1 MRSTAAAASLALG
14 LCLVPAPASAAESSP
29 GVRPVASVD
38 LERYQG
44 RWVQV
49 AAIPQ
54 PFQAQC
60 VRNDNAVYILL
71 PDGQV
76 KVVNSCT
83 RAGGV
88 TSSLEG
94 RARRTDPASTAKLQV
109 SFVRTA
115 DGWSFDKPG
124 TYWVIG
130 LDRDYRWAVIGAPD
144 RGTGFVIS
152 RTPAPSRKDVQ
163 GMTKALL
170 RNGYDL
176 CAFRITAQDGGAPES
191 VPLCPGRR

>member
-1 MRSTAAAASLALG
+1 MRFTAVAAAIVFG
-14 LCLVPAPASAAESSP
+14 LFLVPAPASAQTAGAE
-29 GVRPVASVD
+29 VRPVRSVD

-60 VRNDNAVYILL
+60 ARNDNAVYTLL
-71 PDGQV
+71 PEGQV

-83 RAGGV
+83 REDGGV
-88 TSSLEG
+88 TSLEG
-94 RARRTDPASTAKLQV
+94 RARQESPGSTSKLQV

-115 DGWSFDKPG
+115 DGWNFDRPG

-130 LDRDYRWAVIGAPD
+130 LDRDYRWAVVGAPD
-144 RGTGFVIS
+144 RKSGFVLA
-152 RTPAPSRKDVQ
+152 RTATPSKTDIA
-163 GMTKALL
+163 GMATALL

-176 CAFRITAQDGGAPES
+176 CDFKVTAQDGGVPES
-191 VPLCPGRR
+191 VSLCPAE

>member
-1 MRSTAAAASLALG
+1 MRFTAVAAALALG
-14 LCLVPAPASAAESSP
+14 LCLVPVPATAGTPDAE
-29 GVRPVASVD
+29 VRPVRSLD

-60 VRNDNAVYILL
+60 VRNDGAVYTLL
-71 PDGQV
+71 PEGQV

-83 RAGGV
+83 REGGV
-88 TSSLEG
+88 TTSLEG
-94 RARRTDPASTAKLQV
+94 RARLTDPASTSKLQV

-115 DGWSFDKPG
+115 DGWSFDRPG

-130 LDRDYRWAVIGAPD
+130 LDRDYRWAVVGAPD
-144 RGTGFVIS
+144 RRTGFVLA
-152 RTPAPSRKDVQ
+152 RTPTPSRQDVL
-163 GMTKALL
+163 GMTRALL

-176 CAFRITAQDGGAPES
+176 CAFRITAQDGGAPEPAP
-191 VPLCPGRR
+191 VCPGQR

>member
-1 MRSTAAAASLALG
+1 MRSTAAAAALALG
-14 LCLVPAPASAAESSP
+14 LCLAPTPATAATP
-29 GVRPVASVD
+29 DVRPVGSID

-44 RWVQV
+44 RWVQL

-54 PFQAQC
+54 PFQAHC
-60 VRNDNAVYILL
+60 ARNDNAVYTLL

-83 RAGGV
+83 REGGV
-88 TSSLEG
+88 ASSLEG
-94 RARRTDPASTAKLQV
+94 RARRTDPASPAKLQV
-109 SFVRTA
+109 SFARTA

-124 TYWVIG
+124 RYWVIG

-144 RGTGFVIS
+144 RRTGFVIS
-152 RTPAPSRKDVQ
+152 RSPAPSRKDVQ
-163 GMTKALL
+163 GATKALL

-191 VPLCPGRR
+191 APLCTGQR

>member
-1 MRSTAAAASLALG
+1 MRFIAAAAAVVLG
-14 LCLVPAPASAAESSP
+14 FSLVPAQASAETT
-29 GVRPVASVD
+29 GGEVRPVRSVD

-60 VRNDNAVYILL
+60 ARNDGARYTLL

-76 KVVNSCT
+76 QVVNSCT
-83 RAGGV
+83 RADG
-88 TSSLEG
+88 TTTSLEG
-94 RARRTDPASTAKLQV
+94 RARQESPDSTSRLQV
-109 SFVRTA
+109 SFVKIGDT
-115 DGWSFDKPG
+115 WNFDRPG

-130 LDRDYRWAVIGAPD
+130 LDRDYRWAVVGAPD
-144 RGTGFVIS
+144 RRSGFVLS
-152 RTPAPSRKDVQ
+152 RTATPSKKDIA
-163 GMTKALL
+163 GMATALL

-176 CAFRITAQDGGAPES
+176 CAFKITAQDGGAPES
-191 VPLCPGRR
+191 VSLCPVS

>member
-1 MRSTAAAASLALG
+1 MRFTAVTATLALG
-14 LCLVPAPASAAESSP
+14 LCLVPAPASASAATE
-29 GVRPVASVD
+29 VRPVRSVD

-60 VRNDNAVYILL
+60 VRNDNAVYTLL
-71 PDGQV
+71 PEGQV

-83 RAGGV
+83 REGGV
-88 TSSLEG
+88 TTFLEG
-94 RARRTDPASTAKLQV
+94 RARLTDPASTSKLQV
-109 SFVRTA
+109 SFARTA
-115 DGWSFDKPG
+115 DGWNFDKPG

-130 LDRDYRWAVIGAPD
+130 LDRDYRWAVVGAPD
-144 RGTGFVIS
+144 RRSGFVLS
-152 RTPAPSRKDVQ
+152 RTPAPSKKDVA
-163 GMTKALL
+163 GMTTALL

-176 CAFRITAQDGGAPES
+176 CDFRITAQDGGAPEAAP
-191 VPLCPGRR
+191 VCPGQQ

>member
-1 MRSTAAAASLALG
+1 MRFTAATAIVALG
-14 LCLVPAPASAAESSP
+14 LGVVPAPASAEETTE
-29 GVRPVASVD
+29 VRPVRSVD
-38 LERYQG
+38 LERYDG

-60 VRNDNAVYILL
+60 VRNDSADYTVL
-71 PDGQV
+71 PEGQV

-83 RAGGV
+83 RADGV
-88 TSSLEG
+88 TTSLEG
-94 RARRTDPASTAKLQV
+94 RARQADPASTAKLEV

-115 DGWSFDKPG
+115 DGWSFDEPG

-130 LDRDYRWAVIGAPD
+130 LDRDYRWAVVGAPD
-144 RGTGFVIS
+144 RRSGFVLA
-152 RTPAPSRKDVQ
+152 RTPVPSRKDVR
-163 GMTKALL
+163 GMAQALV

-176 CAFRITAQDGGAPES
+176 CDFRITAQDGGAPDS
-191 VPLCPGRR
+191 APLCEGQP

>member
-1 MRSTAAAASLALG
+1 MRRFTAPVAALVLG
-14 LCLVPAPASAAESSP
+14 LSLVPAPASAQAPGAE
-29 GVRPVASVD
+29 VRPVRSVD

-60 VRNDNAVYILL
+60 ARNDNAVYTLL
-71 PDGQV
+71 PEGQV
-76 KVVNSCT
+76 RVVNSCT
-83 RAGGV
+83 RADGG
-88 TSSLEG
+88 TTSLEG
-94 RARRTDPASTAKLQV
+94 RARQESPDSTSRLQV

-115 DGWSFDKPG
+115 EGWDFDRPG
-124 TYWVIG
+124 TYWAIG
-130 LDRDYRWAVIGAPD
+130 LDRDYRWAVVGAPD
-144 RGTGFVIS
+144 RRSGFVLS
-152 RTPAPSRKDVQ
+152 RTAVPSQKDIA

-176 CAFRITAQDGGAPES
+176 CAFKITAQDGGAPES
-191 VPLCPGRR
+191 VPLCPAG

>member
-1 MRSTAAAASLALG
+1 MRFTAVAATVALG
-14 LCLVPAPASAAESSP
+14 VCLVPAPASAAETP
-29 GVRPVASVD
+29 AEVRPVSSVD
-38 LERYQG
+38 LGRYQG

-54 PFQAQC
+54 PFQAHC
-60 VRNDNAVYILL
+60 VRNDNAVYTPL

-88 TSSLEG
+88 PSSLEG
-94 RARRTDPASTAKLQV
+94 RARRTDPASPAKLQV
-109 SFVRTA
+109 SFARTA

-130 LDRDYRWAVIGAPD
+130 LDRDYRWAVIGAPG
-144 RGTGFVIS
+144 RRTGFVIS
-152 RTPAPSRKDVQ
+152 RSPAPSRKDVA

-176 CAFRITAQDGGAPES
+176 CEFRITAQDGGAPES
-191 VPLCPGRR
+191 VPLCAAR

>member
-1 MRSTAAAASLALG
+1 MRCTAVVAAMVLG
-14 LCLVPAPASAAESSP
+14 ACLVAAPASAADTSAE
-29 GVRPVASVD
+29 VRPVSSVD
-38 LERYQG
+38 LHRYQG

-54 PFQAQC
+54 PFQAHC
-60 VRNDNAVYILL
+60 VRNDNAVYTLL

-76 KVVNSCT
+76 EVVNGCT
-83 RAGGV
+83 RADGV

-130 LDRDYRWAVIGAPD
+130 LDRDYRWAVVGAPG
-144 RGTGFVIS
+144 RRTGFVIS
-152 RTPAPSRKDVQ
+152 RTPAPSRKDVL

-170 RNGYDL
+170 RNGYNL
-176 CAFRITAQDGGAPES
+176 CDFRITAQDGGAAQAG
-191 VPLCPGRR
+191 PLCSAHL